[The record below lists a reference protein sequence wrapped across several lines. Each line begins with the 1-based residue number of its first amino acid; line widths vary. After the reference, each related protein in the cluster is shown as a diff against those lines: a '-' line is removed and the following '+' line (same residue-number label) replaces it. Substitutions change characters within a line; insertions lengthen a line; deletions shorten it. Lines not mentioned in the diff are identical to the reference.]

1 MAHNLPTRLTS
12 RNFDDIKEDMLRSIP
27 ELAPEWT
34 NHGDDDY
41 GMAILDIVAGVGDG
55 LHYYIDR
62 LTLEN
67 FLRTATLTQSVH
79 RISEMLQYRPK
90 RWWASQG
97 LLRVHVEN
105 PLTSSVSIDALST
118 LQVQNGQF
126 VTLLESI
133 SLPSGF
139 TGTVRVEAVQG
150 NRRSHTTEVGE
161 SLRIAFP
168 TANVAEQ
175 LFTVTT
181 QQGEWHDAYNHPLDS
196 SLDRF
201 YYQERDN
208 EERYWLAFR
217 PSRGRVPTA
226 GTAVTIN
233 YLETTGRNLQAGLSV
248 NAPVPGINIT
258 TESFEGGRQPET
270 ITQIKDRA
278 VAKVYSRDRA
288 VTAQDYSRLAQRV
301 PGIKS
306 VHVVKDPY
314 GVRKVDIYVAGEERS
329 EPTPELLDRLRDFY
343 LERNTVTVDVATWPR
358 VLKPFHLS
366 VEVMPLPSSA
376 SSTVLQDVQTRLAN
390 YLSYDN
396 LTFSRPIRLSDL
408 YHIIEATPGVDYSN
422 ITRLHW
428 ADETEGVGN
437 LVATGAEYPDLD
449 NFSVTLIT
457 P

>member
-248 NAPVPGINIT
+248 NAPVPGITIT

-270 ITQIKDRA
+270 INQIKDRA

-288 VTAQDYSRLAQRV
+288 VTAQYYSLLAQRV
-301 PGIKS
+301 PC
-306 VHVVKDPY
+306 
-314 GVRKVDIYVAGEERS
+314 
-329 EPTPELLDRLRDFY
+329 
-343 LERNTVTVDVATWPR
+343 
-358 VLKPFHLS
+358 
-366 VEVMPLPSSA
+366 
-376 SSTVLQDVQTRLAN
+376 
-390 YLSYDN
+390 
-396 LTFSRPIRLSDL
+396 
-408 YHIIEATPGVDYSN
+408 
-422 ITRLHW
+422 
-428 ADETEGVGN
+428 
-437 LVATGAEYPDLD
+437 
-449 NFSVTLIT
+449 
-457 P
+457 